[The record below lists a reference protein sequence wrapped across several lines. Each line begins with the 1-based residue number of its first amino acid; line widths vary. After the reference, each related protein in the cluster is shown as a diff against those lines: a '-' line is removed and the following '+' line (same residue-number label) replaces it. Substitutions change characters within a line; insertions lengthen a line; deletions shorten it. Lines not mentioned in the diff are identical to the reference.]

1 MTNGRA
7 SYERLL
13 EASRPDLKLDFDPD
27 PDPEV
32 DVELR
37 LILASLVPRNL
48 WIKLNCMDLEAAAER
63 DPDPDEEE
71 EEDWAES
78 KFGSLVLAKM
88 ASAKAV

>member
-1 MTNGRA
+1 M
-7 SYERLL
+7 
-13 EASRPDLKLDFDPD
+13 EASRPDLELLDPDPD

-32 DVELR
+32 EVELR

-48 WIKLNCMDLEAAAER
+48 WIKLNCIDLEAADDK
-63 DPDPDEEE
+63 DPDPEE

-78 KFGSLVLAKM
+78 KFGNFWLVKT